1 VTVPERAD
9 PAKLSVPTR
18 DGRSVDVRVNGPED
32 AMPLVFH
39 HGTPMSAVAFGP
51 FVDAAADRGLR
62 LVTYSRPGYG
72 SSTRHEGR
80 SVADCAADVA
90 AIVDKLGADRFFT
103 AGWSGG
109 GPPALATAA
118 LLTDRVIV
126 AATIAGVGPADAPD
140 LDFMDGMA
148 PENVEEFGLA
158 THDRAALTAFVE
170 REATAMLE
178 ATPEE
183 LADVLG
189 GLIPPVD
196 RAVLT
201 GDFAAFFSE
210 SDREAFLTGIW
221 GWYDDDL
228 AFVRDWAFDPGA
240 IRAPVHVWQGA
251 LDTMVPFAHGTWLA
265 GRLATARAHLFDGDG
280 HLSITIGRFAQ
291 ILDALLESS

>member
-1 VTVPERAD
+1 VSVPERAEPGD
-9 PAKLSVPTR
+9 RSITTR
-18 DGRSVDVRVNGPED
+18 DGRSVDVRVHGPEN
-32 AMPLVFH
+32 AIPLVFH

-51 FVDAAADRGLR
+51 FVDAASERGLR

-80 SVADCAADVA
+80 SVADCAADVG
-90 AIVDKLGADRFFT
+90 AIVDELGADRFFT

-109 GPPALATAA
+109 GPHALATAA
-118 LLTDRVIV
+118 LLPDRVIA
-126 AATIAGVGPADAPD
+126 AATIAGAPADAPD
-140 LDFMDGMA
+140 LDFLDGMA

-158 THDRAALTAFVE
+158 MHDPAALRAFVE
-170 REATAMLE
+170 REAKGLLL

-201 GDFAAFFSE
+201 GDFAMFFSA
-210 SDREAFLTGIW
+210 SDREAFRTGIW
-221 GWYDDDL
+221 GWFDDDM
-228 AFVRDWAFDPGA
+228 AFVRDWGFDPDA

-265 GRLATARAHLFDGDG
+265 GRLPTARPHLFDGDG
-280 HLSITIGRFAQ
+280 HLSITIGRFAE
-291 ILDALLESS
+291 ILDALREPS

>member
-1 VTVPERAD
+1 MSGRAG
-9 PAKLSVPTR
+9 PAELSVLTR
-18 DGRSVDVRVNGPED
+18 DGRSVDVRVDGPED
-32 AMPLVFH
+32 AVPLVFH

-51 FVDAAADRGLR
+51 FVDAASERGLR
-62 LVTYSRPGYG
+62 FVSYSRPGYG

-90 AIVDKLGADRFFT
+90 AIVDGLGADRFYT

-109 GPPALATAA
+109 GPHALATAA
-118 LLTDRVIV
+118 LLPDRVIA
-126 AATIAGVGPADAPD
+126 AATIAGAGPADAPD
-140 LDFMDGMA
+140 LDFLDGMA

-158 THDRAALTAFVE
+158 MRDPTALKAFVE
-170 REATAMLE
+170 REAAAMLE

-196 RAVLT
+196 RAVMT

-210 SDREAFLTGIW
+210 SDREAFRTGIW
-221 GWYDDDL
+221 GWYDDDM
-228 AFVRDWAFDPGA
+228 AFVREWGFDRGA
-240 IRAPVHVWQGA
+240 IQAPIHVWQGA

-265 GRLATARAHLFDGDG
+265 GRLPTARPHLFDGDG
-280 HLSITIGRFAQ
+280 HLSITIGRFAE
-291 ILDALLESS
+291 ILDALREPS